1 MCQAKAP
8 PTWQCATC
16 TFMGNLHDFL
26 ACEICG
32 SARAPIEA
40 HAPTN
45 AHSPPMPHVSPSVPA
60 LVAQPVPAPE
70 AVVPYPHPSGEDLAN
85 AALAEA
91 KQEQM
96 TMQHAVIGK
105 KIRSTYGAEIGD
117 SFDAL
122 SPAGR
127 AEEMEASVQA
137 WCKMAMEQNYFVK
150 CGHQDQFRKKPFSRD
165 GFDVSQVHEW
175 VCDAFGLDLETL
187 VLEYRAPTGN
197 WFALTSNEHFMTAV
211 QMLRPNK
218 SSEPFSLT
226 VRATQGS
233 TDATAAAPEGP
244 EPAIESA
251 GEVEPPEYDAAHAT
265 QFLMLGL
272 DGEDEC
278 DGPHAEQAAGEPIV
292 WENGA
297 QCRKC
302 ESTFGYLFTRRHHCR
317 KCLGSFCGY
326 CAASFY
332 QIEADG
338 PEVRLCDKCATT
350 F

>member
-8 PTWQCATC
+8 PTWRCATC
-16 TFMGNLHDFL
+16 TFMANPDDFL

-40 HAPTN
+40 HIPTN
-45 AHSPPMPHVSPSVPA
+45 VQPPPMPHVAPSVPA
-60 LVAQPVPAPE
+60 LVAQPAPQ
-70 AVVPYPHPSGEDLAN
+70 AVAPRHPSGEDLAN

-96 TMQHAVIGK
+96 TMQHVAIGK

-175 VCDAFGLDLETL
+175 VCDAFGLELEAL
-187 VLEYRAPTGN
+187 VLEYRAPTGD
-197 WFALTSNEHFMTAV
+197 WFALTSNEHFMKAV
-211 QMLRPNK
+211 QMLRPNR

-226 VRATQGS
+226 VRASQGS
-233 TDATAAAPEGP
+233 SDATAAPEDL
-244 EPAIESA
+244 EPAIEAA
-251 GEVEPPEYDAAHAT
+251 GEVELPEYDAAHAT

-272 DGEDEC
+272 DGEEC
-278 DGPHAEQAAGEPIV
+278 GHAEAAGEPQ

-297 QCRKC
+297 QCRQC

-317 KCLGSFCGY
+317 KCFGSFCGY